1 MPSAIVVDDSPIMRS
16 QLGKLLQT
24 AGFSVVAQAPNA
36 DPLLALY
43 EQHRPDLV
51 TMDIVMP
58 GRDGAAAA
66 TELLQRYPQAVV
78 VMCTSLSSR
87 DKVDA
92 CLRAG
97 VKCYLIKPFN
107 PDYALSV
114 FRHVLTQTTRI
125 PVVTTKLPI
134 VKLGEVT
141 TEAAPAA
148 AAAPA
153 ADHQDTVSRS

>member
-114 FRHVLTQTTRI
+114 FRHVLSYTTRI
-125 PVVTTKLPI
+125 PVVTTKLPLI
-134 VKLGEVT
+134 KLDDVAA
-141 TEAAPAA
+141 EAVSAA
-148 AAAPA
+148 A
-153 ADHQDTVSRS
+153 DRQDTVTRS

>member
-24 AGFSVVAQAPNA
+24 AGFSVVAQSPNA

-43 EQHRPDLV
+43 EQHRPDLI

-87 DKVDA
+87 EKVDA

-134 VKLGEVT
+134 MKLGEVP

-148 AAAPA
+148 AAPAA